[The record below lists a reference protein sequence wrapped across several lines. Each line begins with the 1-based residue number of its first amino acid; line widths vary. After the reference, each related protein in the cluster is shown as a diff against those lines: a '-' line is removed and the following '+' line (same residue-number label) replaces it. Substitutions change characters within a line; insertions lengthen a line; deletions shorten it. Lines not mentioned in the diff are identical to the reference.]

1 MVGGLA
7 VAVSL
12 EKVTP
17 SHQRRPV
24 LIHNSRYSTVDL
36 KDPELEL
43 RLAEWEFYY
52 NWYRPTVP
60 SVARHPT
67 IDTWS

>member
-17 SHQRRPV
+17 SHQRRPI

-43 RLAEWEFYY
+43 AEWEFYY
-52 NWYRPTVP
+52 NW
-60 SVARHPT
+60 S
-67 IDTWS
+67 